1 MSAAVASPFG
11 RGVCVASI
19 GRGTGEARRSGT
31 QQARFLRRLRLHI
44 MNASEFETE
53 LLLEAERKRN
63 TMPLFAR
70 NVIGLVLA
78 IAAIILLGSG
88 FLIAVAI
95 GRRFERERYFRR
107 LDALRAQ
114 YGPAVSALLAGRLDH
129 KSVLNRLR
137 SISGPD
143 RVFMVERLCLEQ
155 KPTPAQRPVLR
166 RLCEDLGLVEV
177 WRRDLAGKF
186 L

>member
-1 MSAAVASPFG
+1 MAAFFFGGCVSLTAAAAGPRWGGGGFSPRRAAWGAQSA
-11 RGVCVASI
+11 
-19 GRGTGEARRSGT
+19 
-31 QQARFLRRLRLHI
+31 
-44 MNASEFETE
+44 
-53 LLLEAERKRN
+53 
-63 TMPLFAR
+63 
-70 NVIGLVLA
+70 
-78 IAAIILLGSG
+78 
-88 FLIAVAI
+88 
-95 GRRFERERYFRR
+95 
-107 LDALRAQ
+107 
-114 YGPAVSALLAGRLDH
+114 PAVSALLAGRLDH